1 MQANDSQDSPGW
13 QDEREVEEGHSIDG
27 VSIEDRG
34 REGGKWEEGRGG
46 RLEFNSIGVTVNEP
60 QNASNSVAKY

>member
-34 REGGKWEEGRGG
+34 REGG